1 VADQVD
7 FARLR
12 SALLEL
18 HKELL
23 QAQRVKAERFG
34 GRMSASETLQAATED
49 LRFAWLRTLSELIA
63 DLDSAPADEPEWV
76 DATVARIRELLA
88 PPDPD
93 SAFGK
98 QYLRALQDHPEVVMA
113 HSGVVAALGG

>member
-1 VADQVD
+1 MAE
-7 FARLR
+7 LR
-12 SALLEL
+12 RALLEL

-63 DLDSAPADEPEWV
+63 ALDSGGDDDPGWSEAVVER
-76 DATVARIRELLA
+76 ARQLLT
-88 PPDPD
+88 PPDPETP
-93 SAFGK
+93 FGK

-113 HSGVVAALGG
+113 HAAVVRALEP

>member
-1 VADQVD
+1 MVALPE
-7 FARLR
+7 LR
-12 SALLEL
+12 RALLEL

-63 DLDSAPADEPEWV
+63 DLDSGPDDDPGWADAVVER
-76 DATVARIRELLA
+76 ARQLLA
-88 PPDPD
+88 PPNPE
-93 SAFGK
+93 SAFGR
-98 QYLRALQDHPEVVMA
+98 QYLRALQDHPEVVLA
-113 HSGVVAALGG
+113 HAEVVRALEE